1 MKKKIKKKKF
11 KRMTFMLS
19 DRQMKSFKNYCKAR
33 GTTPNKL
40 LKKSI
45 RNYTEHFHIS
55 VPDKYHVQ
63 HNQLDLFDDEPNAP
77 SLFDE

>member
-1 MKKKIKKKKF
+1 
-11 KRMTFMLS
+11 MLS

-45 RNYTEHFHIS
+45 GGYTEGFHTS
-55 VPDKYHVQ
+55 VPEKYYGQ
-63 HNQLDLFDDEPNAP
+63 HNQLDLFNKETDSL
-77 SLFDE
+77 SLFE

>member
-1 MKKKIKKKKF
+1 MKKRVKKKKF
-11 KRMTFMLS
+11 KKMTFMLS

-45 RNYTEHFHIS
+45 RGYTEIFDIS
-55 VPDKYHVQ
+55 VPEKYYSD
-63 HNQLDLFDDEPNAP
+63 HNQLDLFSEETN
-77 SLFDE
+77 SLSMFD

>member
-1 MKKKIKKKKF
+1 
-11 KRMTFMLS
+11 MLS

-45 RNYTEHFHIS
+45 RGYTEQFALS
-55 VPDKYHVQ
+55 VPDKYHGQ
-63 HNQLDLFDDEPNAP
+63 HNQLDLFDKETNEPV
-77 SLFDE
+77 LFD

>member
-11 KRMTFMLS
+11 KKMTFMLS

-45 RNYTEHFHIS
+45 RGYTESFNIS
-55 VPDKYHVQ
+55 VPEKYYSK
-63 HNQLDLFDDEPNAP
+63 HNQLDLFNKESDSL
-77 SLFDE
+77 SLFE